1 MKNIKNKFVVSIIL
15 VVSANLLLVFVV
27 VFLWN
32 GIRSKKELVF
42 DTKKQIALYEKR
54 IEHVK
59 QLEQALKETEEARLK
74 IEPLFVD
81 EDSMVIFIEELESL
95 ADNVGVELEIKGV
108 SFGGEDKKP
117 LFALS
122 AVGPFKD
129 IYYFITLLENM
140 TYIAEFS
147 KVDIDKGS
155 GPDNWASLLELKLL
169 SFKNAQ
175 D

>member
-15 VVSANLLLVFVV
+15 VVSVNLLLFFVV

-32 GIRSKKELVF
+32 GISSKKKLVL
-42 DTKKQIALYEKR
+42 DIKEQLVLYEKR
-54 IEHVK
+54 IDHVN
-59 QLEQALKETEEARLK
+59 QLEQILEETEEARLK

-81 EDSMVIFIEELESL
+81 EDSMVVFIEELESL

-108 SFGGEDKKP
+108 RFVGEDKKP
-117 LFALS
+117 LFTLS
-122 AVGPFKD
+122 ANGSFEN